1 MQRPDVERD
10 AYQSESRVRE
20 RLLVSYMRAQLPG
33 WGWRASHLP
42 GNTCISIIA
51 TPPHSPRCGATVF
64 VKDYDA
70 APLEVAEHLADE
82 FRRLLAEQSE
92 LGRAKA
98 ARLTVWAVVYGNYR
112 PAEVD
117 SLWQTEPL
125 ARRRADDLGGDWH
138 VTEEAVG
145 WEAP

>member
-20 RLLVSYMRAQLPG
+20 QSLVGLMRAHLPN
-33 WGWRASHLP
+33 WGWRADHLP
-42 GNTCISIIA
+42 GDTRIGVIA
-51 TPPHSPRCGATVF
+51 SPPHSPRCGATVLVQDF
-64 VKDYDA
+64 DA

-92 LGRAKA
+92 LERAKA

-117 SLWQTEPL
+117 SLWQTEAL